1 MTTAN
6 DLRQMTS
13 EELGRNAAELRENL
27 FHLKLKL
34 RTGQL
39 EKTSE
44 FGRVRREL
52 ARIATLQREMA
63 LGIAR
68 AVHASTTHAAAGE
81 TAAAKSGPKAKKK
94 AAPKGKAK
102 AAPKGKK

>member
-1 MTTAN
+1 MSTAN
-6 DLRQMTS
+6 DLRQMTT
-13 EELGRNAAELRENL
+13 EELGRNASELRDNL
-27 FHLKLKL
+27 FHLRLKL

-52 ARIATLQREMA
+52 ARIATLQREKD
-63 LGIAR
+63 LGIER
-68 AVHASTTHAAAGE
+68 VVHASTPAAE
-81 TAAAKSGPKAKKK
+81 HESAAAKPSKKK

-102 AAPKGKK
+102 PAAKGKK

>member
-1 MTTAN
+1 MSTAN
-6 DLRQMTS
+6 DLRQMTT

-27 FHLKLKL
+27 FHLRLKL

-63 LGIAR
+63 LGIVR
-68 AVHASTTHAAAGE
+68 AVHAGTHPAESESG
-81 TAAAKSGPKAKKK
+81 AAKPSKKK

>member
-1 MTTAN
+1 MSTAN
-6 DLRQMTS
+6 DLRQMTT
-13 EELGRNAAELRENL
+13 EELGRNATELRETL
-27 FHLKLKL
+27 FHLRLKL

-39 EKTSE
+39 EQTSE

-63 LGIAR
+63 LGIVR
-68 AVHASTTHAAAGE
+68 AVHAGTHAAEGQS
-81 TAAAKSGPKAKKK
+81 AAAKSEPKAKKK

-102 AAPKGKK
+102 AAAKGKK

>member
-68 AVHASTTHAAAGE
+68 AVQATTHHAEGE
-81 TAAAKSGPKAKKK
+81 APAAKPSKKK

>member
-1 MTTAN
+1 MSTAN

-27 FHLKLKL
+27 FHLRLKL

-63 LGIAR
+63 LGIVR
-68 AVHASTTHAAAGE
+68 AVHAGTHAAE
-81 TAAAKSGPKAKKK
+81 SESSAAKPSKKK
-94 AAPKGKAK
+94 AATKGKAK